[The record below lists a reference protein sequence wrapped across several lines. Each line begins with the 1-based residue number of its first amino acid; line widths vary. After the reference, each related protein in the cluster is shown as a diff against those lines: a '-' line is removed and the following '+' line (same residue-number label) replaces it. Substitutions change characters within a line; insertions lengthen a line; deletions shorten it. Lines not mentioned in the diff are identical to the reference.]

1 MKRFLATVLGLS
13 LLVLVLAACGKGQG
27 YGVVLW
33 APQASSLATGEVVS
47 VARKAREEGELAV
60 RSRQL
65 KGLFE
70 LEAWRLALYP
80 ARSQAEAEGERYQ
93 RYKDLFAY
101 ALRDGLPLREQPNQE
116 ARRVYKLRQ
125 GELVKVLERGEAK
138 VLIATYEDYWYRVL
152 TEDGSEGWCFGYF
165 LPVFPSAGDPQA
177 EAVRL
182 MAQDPLLDAMVS
194 TSWRPEY
201 FQEMADSGRIDLERF
216 RPEIGLFFD
225 TAKKQVQL
233 ALPDFHQSWD
243 YREISSVGPNRYV
256 IAGPELR
263 VTMSSR
269 DRLVLTYFRKE
280 QQLSQVFI
288 NFTGDLEQAIK
299 AEGERRQARFREFL
313 DRGPLMSSSGYGRI
327 RLMPGSH
334 FSWDGFG
341 RLGDQV
347 FMRQVQGGGTVDF
360 PYYLSAD
367 LGARYDGVV
376 TFRFNEYKA
385 DEGTSFLYKFD
396 EAGVRFE
403 YLALRYIQGDEA
415 VGVSPSPLVIYFSFG
430 KS

>member
-1 MKRFLATVLGLS
+1 MKRS
-13 LLVLVLAACGKGQG
+13 LAALPALILLALDLASCSKGLG

-33 APQASSLATGEVVS
+33 APQGSPLAAGEVVG
-47 VARKAREEGELAV
+47 VARKAQEQGKLAV

-65 KGLFE
+65 KGLAE

-80 ARSQAEAEGERYQ
+80 ARSQAEAEAQRYQ
-93 RYKDLFAY
+93 PYKDLFAY
-101 ALRDGLPLREQPNQE
+101 SLRDGLPLREQPNQE

-125 GELVKVLERGEAK
+125 GELVKVLERGQAK

-152 TEDGSEGWCFGYF
+152 TEEGSEGWCFGYF

-177 EAVRL
+177 EAARL
-182 MAQDPLLDAMVS
+182 MAQDPLLDALVS
-194 TSWRPEY
+194 TAWRPEY
-201 FQEMADSGRIDLERF
+201 FREMADSGRIDLERF
-216 RPEIGLFFD
+216 RPEIGFFID
-225 TAKKQVQL
+225 AAKKQALLV
-233 ALPDFHQSWD
+233 LPDFHQSWD
-243 YREISSVGPNRYV
+243 YREISSVGPNRYL

-280 QQLSQVFI
+280 QQASQVFI

-299 AEGERRQARFREFL
+299 AEGERRQARFKEFF
-313 DRGPLMSSSGYGRI
+313 DRGPVMSSSGYGRI
-327 RLMPGSH
+327 RLQTGSR
-334 FSWDGFG
+334 FSWEGFG

-347 FMRQVQGGGTVDF
+347 FLRQVQGGGTLDF
-360 PYYLSAD
+360 PYYLSGG
-367 LGARYDGVV
+367 LSGRYDGVV
-376 TFRFNEYKA
+376 TFRFNEYKPG
-385 DEGTSFLYKFD
+385 EGTSFLYKFD

-415 VGVSPSPLVIYFSFG
+415 VGVSPSALVIYFSFG

>member
-1 MKRFLATVLGLS
+1 MKRSLAAVLS
-13 LLVLVLAACGKGQG
+13 CFLLVLVLASCGKGQG

-33 APQASSLATGEVVS
+33 APQGGPLVGGQVVS
-47 VARKAREEGELAV
+47 VARKAQEEGKLAV

-65 KGLFE
+65 KGSLE

-80 ARSQAEAEGERYQ
+80 ARSQAEAESQRYQ
-93 RYKDLFAY
+93 PYRDLFAY

-138 VLIATYEDYWYRVL
+138 ALIATYEGYWYRVL

-165 LPVFPSAGDPQA
+165 LPVFSSAGDPQA
-177 EAVRL
+177 EAARL
-182 MAQDPLLDAMVS
+182 MAQDPLLDALVS
-194 TSWRPEY
+194 TTWRPEY
-201 FQEMADSGRIDLERF
+201 FQEMADAGRIDLERF
-216 RPEIGLFFD
+216 RPEIGLSFD
-225 TAKKQVQL
+225 ASKKQVLL
-233 ALPDFHQSWD
+233 ALPDFRQSWD

-288 NFTGDLEQAIK
+288 NFTGDLQQAIK
-299 AEGERRQARFREFL
+299 AESERRLARFREFF
-313 DRGPLMSSSGYGRI
+313 DRGPVMSSSGYGRI
-327 RLMPGSH
+327 RLQAGSR
-334 FSWDGFG
+334 FSWEGFG
-341 RLGDQV
+341 SLGGQV
-347 FMRQVQGGGTVDF
+347 FLRRVQGGGTLDF
-360 PYYLSAD
+360 PYYLSAE

-376 TFRFNEYKA
+376 TFRFNEYKP

-415 VGVSPSPLVIYFSFG
+415 VAVSPSPLVIYFSFG